1 MLEFIDVKKE
11 IGSKVILENLNFKIP
26 DNASKKIGLV
36 GNNGAGKT
44 TLLKLVAGLDDDY
57 TGTINTSKNLRIGY
71 LEQEINV
78 NDTEL
83 SIQDFILKHSGIK
96 ELEEKM
102 ISLQDKLMDPN
113 ALDEYSELYETFVA
127 LDGYNVEFNI
137 QKLLAGFD
145 LRKDSNLVHMNE
157 LSGGEK
163 KKVLLSTALIK
174 GGDIVLLD
182 EPTNDLDL
190 NAIEFLE
197 EYIKGNKFN
206 MVIVSHDRRFL
217 DDITNQIWEI
227 DANNKNITE
236 YTGNYSEFIESKR
249 KDREKQQQRYNEA
262 QEQIQTIKESIQKRS
277 QWAMSSNSQSRSDND
292 KVARGYERNR
302 SKCVAS
308 GNKVSER
315 KLNELSEVE
324 APRTRKPFKIGFNMS
339 KNSVNNYLISLND
352 CVLGYEDGFQ
362 MGPIDLQ
369 IKFGDRIG
377 ILGQNGVGK
386 STLLNAICSNGE
398 NVISGELTNKAK
410 FINLIQEHG
419 KIQNDTRTLLEF
431 AFENANHNKQE
442 AIRQIISA
450 QISREEIDKR
460 MCEISPGERIKLLLS
475 SYSGKEV
482 DAIILDEPT
491 NHLDLEGIEI
501 LEETI
506 NQFKGT
512 VIVVSHDRE
521 FLENIEDLEKYE
533 IKDGLLKRSEEKQ
546 RKDAYM
552 EIDER

>member
-1 MLEFIDVKKE
+1 MLEFINVKKE
-11 IGSKVILENLNFKIP
+11 IGNKVIFEKLNFKVP

-44 TLLKLVAGLDDDY
+44 TFLKLVAGLDDDY
-57 TGTINTSKNLRIGY
+57 TGTISISKNLRIGY
-71 LEQEINV
+71 LEQEIDV

-83 SIQDFILKHSGIK
+83 SIQEFILKHSGIK

-102 ISLQDKLMDPN
+102 IALQERLTDSK
-113 ALDEYSELYETFVA
+113 ALDEYSELYETFIA

-137 QKLLAGFD
+137 QKLLSGFD
-145 LRKDSNLVHMNE
+145 LRKDSNLVRMNE

-163 KKVLLSTALIK
+163 KKVLLATALIK
-174 GGDIVLLD
+174 GGDLVLLD

-190 NAIEFLE
+190 QAIEFLE
-197 EYIKGNKFN
+197 DYINENKFN
-206 MVIVSHDRRFL
+206 MIIVSHDRRFL
-217 DDITNQIWEI
+217 DSVTNQIWEI

-236 YTGNYSEFIESKR
+236 YSGNYSEFIESKR
-249 KDREKQQQRYNEA
+249 KEREKQQQRYDEA

-277 QWAMSSNSQSRSDND
+277 QWAMSSNNQTRSDND
-292 KVARGYERNR
+292 KVARGYDRNR
-302 SKCVAS
+302 SKGVAS

-315 KLNELSEVE
+315 KLTELGEVE
-324 APRTRKPFKIGFNMS
+324 APRTRKPFKIDFNMS
-339 KNSVNNYLISLND
+339 KNSVNNYLISLNN
-352 CVLGYEDGFQ
+352 CVLGYENGFKV
-362 MGPIDLQ
+362 GPIDLQ
-369 IKFGDRIG
+369 IKFGERIG

-410 FINLIQEHG
+410 FVNLIQEHS
-419 KIQNDTRTLLEF
+419 KMRNDTRTLLEF
-431 AFENANHNKQE
+431 AFEKANYNKQE
-442 AIRQIISA
+442 AIRQIVSA
-450 QISREEIDKR
+450 QISREEIDKK
-460 MCEISPGERIKLLLS
+460 MCDISPGERIKLLLS
-475 SYSGKEV
+475 TYACKEV

-501 LEETI
+501 LEKTI

-521 FLENIEDLEKYE
+521 FLKNIENLEKYE
-533 IKDGLLKRSEEKQ
+533 IKDGVLKRSKVEQDKKSYIE
-546 RKDAYM
+546 M
-552 EIDER
+552 DER

>member
-11 IGSKVILENLNFKIP
+11 IGSKVILENLNFRIS
-26 DNASKKIGLV
+26 DNASKRIGLV

-44 TLLKLVAGLDDDY
+44 TFLKLVAGLDEDY
-57 TGTINTSKNLRIGY
+57 TGTINISKNMRIGY
-71 LEQEINV
+71 LEQEIDV

-102 ISLQDKLMDPN
+102 ISLQEQLMDPK
-113 ALDEYSELYETFVA
+113 ALDEYSELYENFVA
-127 LDGYNVEFNI
+127 LDGYNIEFNI
-137 QKLLAGFD
+137 QKLLSGFD

-163 KKVLLSTALIK
+163 KKVLLATALIK

-197 EYIKGNKFN
+197 EYIKENKTN
-206 MVIVSHDRRFL
+206 MIIVSHDRRFL
-217 DDITNQIWEI
+217 DSVTNQIWEI

-236 YTGNYSEFIESKR
+236 YTGNYSEFIEFKR

-277 QWAMSSNSQSRSDND
+277 QWAMNSNSQTRSDND
-292 KVARGYERNR
+292 KVARGYDRNR
-302 SKCVAS
+302 SKGVAS

-315 KLNELSEVE
+315 KLTELSEVE
-324 APRTRKPFKIGFNMS
+324 APRTRKPFKIDFNMS
-339 KNSVNNYLISLND
+339 KNSVNNHLISLNN
-352 CVLGYEDGFQ
+352 CVLGYENGFK

-369 IKFGDRIG
+369 IKFGEKIG

-386 STLLNAICSNGE
+386 STLLNAICGNEE

-410 FINLIQEHG
+410 FVNLIQEHG
-419 KIQNDTRTLLEF
+419 KIQNDTRT
-431 AFENANHNKQE
+431 
-442 AIRQIISA
+442 
-450 QISREEIDKR
+450 ISRKIICIKNSSIKMGKWKR
-460 MCEISPGERIKLLLS
+460 LP
-475 SYSGKEV
+475 
-482 DAIILDEPT
+482 
-491 NHLDLEGIEI
+491 
-501 LEETI
+501 
-506 NQFKGT
+506 
-512 VIVVSHDRE
+512 
-521 FLENIEDLEKYE
+521 
-533 IKDGLLKRSEEKQ
+533 
-546 RKDAYM
+546 
-552 EIDER
+552 